1 MAAVIA
7 EFFSVIGVDLLP
19 PSTMGELIPYLLTV
33 FIGIV
38 LVSGVFRVIGKLL
51 EALLSI
57 RRW

>member
-51 EALLSI
+51 ETLLSI